1 MTFTILHTDKNTQAR
16 IGSLKTKSGTIQ
28 TPFFM
33 PVATKAALK
42 FIDTK
47 QLEALGAQATIS
59 NALILS
65 LRPGTKLIKKM
76 GGIKKFMN
84 FSGINFTDSGGFQ
97 MYSPSIYLSSDNNGV
112 WFKNPL
118 SGEKIFMTPKDNMK
132 IQNDINS
139 DVAMT
144 LDAMPLYNHSKEE
157 IKIAVE
163 KTSLWAKKCKEVHN
177 KLQEKIPKNKRQLLF
192 GITQGGKYKDLRTS
206 SIKNHLAL
214 NFDGYSI
221 GGFGLGETKK
231 EEQEIIKLHKQLLPK
246 NKPMYLMGIGD
257 PLEIL
262 QAIALGC
269 DCFDSRLPT
278 QNARRGTIF
287 TSGGKIK
294 LLNKKYQNDQKS
306 LDKNCDCFVCK
317 NYSRAYLRFL
327 LKENEPT
334 GKQLASYHN
343 LYYLQTVITQAKEAI
358 KKNKLKA
365 LIKKMQKVYE

>member
-118 SGEKIFMTPKDNMK
+118 SGEKIFMTPKKQTTTALWNNTRRK
-132 IQNDINS
+132 I
-139 DVAMT
+139 
-144 LDAMPLYNHSKEE
+144 
-157 IKIAVE
+157 
-163 KTSLWAKKCKEVHN
+163 
-177 KLQEKIPKNKRQLLF
+177 
-192 GITQGGKYKDLRTS
+192 
-206 SIKNHLAL
+206 
-214 NFDGYSI
+214 
-221 GGFGLGETKK
+221 
-231 EEQEIIKLHKQLLPK
+231 
-246 NKPMYLMGIGD
+246 
-257 PLEIL
+257 
-262 QAIALGC
+262 
-269 DCFDSRLPT
+269 
-278 QNARRGTIF
+278 
-287 TSGGKIK
+287 
-294 LLNKKYQNDQKS
+294 
-306 LDKNCDCFVCK
+306 
-317 NYSRAYLRFL
+317 
-327 LKENEPT
+327 
-334 GKQLASYHN
+334 
-343 LYYLQTVITQAKEAI
+343 
-358 KKNKLKA
+358 
-365 LIKKMQKVYE
+365 